1 MVTSDFRREVEI
13 SQFRACALKD
23 MQYNPHGR
31 IAEISVLSAVNR
43 PTVVYDMNSEGVGHN
58 GVSYMLHVPQNV
70 IF

>member
-43 PTVVYDMNSEGVGHN
+43 PTVVYDMNTK
-58 GVSYMLHVPQNV
+58 
-70 IF
+70 